1 MIKILTLTMKIST
14 PFRFTTFCSLII
26 SLFSVFVVFVYN
38 YYFLNIGLALSSCL
52 LLFIVFFILSFLVIF
67 LLLEIFINRKIRL
80 LFQLVQNYK
89 ISSTDFKWN
98 MNEDILSKSEVEI
111 LKLAKKNSS
120 ELVKLKSE
128 EKFRREFI
136 GNLAHELKTPIFS
149 IQGYL
154 LTLLEG
160 GLEDPS
166 INKRFLQRALK
177 GTERMN
183 KIIIDLDMISRFE
196 SDRTNMEIEN
206 NNIVEICQD
215 IFESLELKAKE
226 NKITL
231 KFAENY
237 SNEIL
242 VSCDKDKIGQVIQN
256 LVINAIKY
264 SYPDT
269 EVVVRFTDIERNILI
284 EIQDNGPGIEDKHV
298 NRLFERFY
306 RVDKS
311 RARNEGGTGLGLS
324 IVKHIIEAHGHT
336 VQLRSNKGKGSNFF
350 FTLTKI

>member
-1 MIKILTLTMKIST
+1 MKINT
-14 PFRFTTFCSLII
+14 PFKFTIFCSLIV
-26 SLFSVFVVFVYN
+26 SVFSVLAVSIYN
-38 YYFLNIGLALSSCL
+38 FYFYNVSLSVSDFL
-52 LLFIVFFILSFLVIF
+52 LLFLFFFILTAPVTF

-89 ISSTDFKWN
+89 VLSTDFKLN
-98 MNEDILSKSEVEI
+98 MNEDILAKSEVEI
-111 LKLAKKNSS
+111 LQLAKSNSS
-120 ELVKLKSE
+120 EFVKLKSE

-149 IQGYL
+149 IQGYI

-166 INKRFLQRALK
+166 INKKFLQRALK
-177 GTERMN
+177 GSERMN

-196 SDRTNMEIEN
+196 SDKINMEIEN

-231 KFAENY
+231 RFAENY

-242 VSCDKDKIGQVIQN
+242 VSCDKNKIGQVIQN
-256 LVINAIKY
+256 LIINAIKY
-264 SYPDT
+264 SDLGA
-269 EVVVRFTDIERNILI
+269 EVVVRFTDVERNILI
-284 EIQDNGPGIEDKHV
+284 EIEDNGPGIEKKHIS
-298 NRLFERFY
+298 RLFERFY

-311 RARNEGGTGLGLS
+311 RSRNEGGTGLGLS

-336 VQLRSNKGKGSNFF
+336 IQVRSKEGEGSNFF

>member
-1 MIKILTLTMKIST
+1 MKINT
-14 PFRFTTFCSLII
+14 PFKFTIFCSLIV
-26 SLFSVFVVFVYN
+26 SVFSV
-38 YYFLNIGLALSSCL
+38 LALSIYNFYYHDVSLIISDCL
-52 LLFIVFFILSFLVIF
+52 FLFLFFFVLIATVTF

-80 LFQLVQNYK
+80 LFQLVHNYK
-89 ISSTDFKWN
+89 MSSTDFKWN

-111 LKLAKKNSS
+111 LKLAKRNSS

-149 IQGYL
+149 IQGYI

-196 SDRTNMEIEN
+196 SDRINMQIEN

-231 KFAENY
+231 RLAENY

-242 VSCDKDKIGQVIQN
+242 VSCDKDKVGQVMQN
-256 LVINAIKY
+256 LIINAIKY
-264 SYPDT
+264 SDPDT
-269 EVVVRFTDIERNILI
+269 EVVVRFTDVERNILI
-284 EIQDNGPGIEDKHV
+284 EIEDNGPGIEEKHIS
-298 NRLFERFY
+298 RLFERFY

-336 VQLRSNKGKGSNFF
+336 VQVRSKEGEGSNFF
-350 FTLTKI
+350 FTLTKN

>member
-1 MIKILTLTMKIST
+1 MKINT
-14 PFRFTTFCSLII
+14 PFKFTIFCSLIV
-26 SLFSVFVVFVYN
+26 SVFSVLAVSIYN
-38 YYFLNIGLALSSCL
+38 FYFFDVSLSVSYSF
-52 LLFIVFFILSFLVIF
+52 LLFLFFFILIATVTFF
-67 LLLEIFINRKIRL
+67 LLEIFINRKIRL

-89 ISSTDFKWN
+89 MSSTDFKLN

-111 LKLAKKNSS
+111 LKLAKRNSS

-149 IQGYL
+149 IQGYI

-177 GTERMN
+177 GSERMN

-196 SDRTNMEIEN
+196 SDRINMEIEN

-231 KFAENY
+231 RFAENY
-237 SNEIL
+237 SKEIS

-256 LVINAIKY
+256 LLINAIKY
-264 SYPDT
+264 SDPDK
-269 EVVVRFTDIERNILI
+269 EVVVRFTDVERNILI
-284 EIQDNGPGIEDKHV
+284 EIEDNGPGIAEKHI

-336 VQLRSNKGKGSNFF
+336 VQLRSIEGKGSNFF

>member
-1 MIKILTLTMKIST
+1 MKINT
-14 PFRFTTFCSLII
+14 PFRFTIFCSLIVA
-26 SLFSVFVVFVYN
+26 LFSVFVIFAYN
-38 YYFLNIGLALSSCL
+38 SYVLNIS
-52 LLFIVFFILSFLVIF
+52 LSFAIYSMLFLIFLILTNLVIF
-67 LLLEIFINRKIRL
+67 ILLEIFINRKIRL
-80 LFQLVQNYK
+80 LFQMVQNYK
-89 ISSTDFKWN
+89 SSSADFKLN
-98 MNEDILSKSEVEI
+98 MNEDILSASEIEI

-149 IQGYL
+149 IQGYI

-177 GTERMN
+177 GAERMN
-183 KIIIDLDMISRFE
+183 KITIDLDMISRFE
-196 SDRTNMEIEN
+196 SERVNMEFEK
-206 NNIVEICQD
+206 NNIIEICQD
-215 IFESLELKAKE
+215 VFESLELKAKE

-231 KFAENY
+231 KFAKNY
-237 SNEIL
+237 VNEIL

-264 SYPDT
+264 SDSGT
-269 EVVVRFTDIERNILI
+269 EVVIRFTDVETNILI
-284 EIQDNGPGIEDKHV
+284 EIEDNGPGINEKHIS
-298 NRLFERFY
+298 RLFERFY

-324 IVKHIIEAHGHT
+324 IVKHIVEAHGHT
-336 VQLRSNKGKGSNFF
+336 VQVRTTEGEGSIFF
-350 FTLTKI
+350 FTLTKN